1 MFTERVWTGSIAPI
15 DQAIH
20 EDCSKNSI
28 QTRFHFPLL
37 PAWIGIILHPSD
49 LCTSWLLLHMC
60 YYYLSVCVKAANL
73 EQQAQKIHRQIL
85 QFQPRNI
92 GIRFQALLN
101 EGIYPW
107 SLNLFNSWLLTLSL
121 EATWATK
128 QETGNI
134 KKLGTGKTSKKNLAW
149 LYHYPRCRF
158 FNHGFTADQ
167 SFWATQQ
174 CHQHHEDHH
183 IQWCHL
189 MNRKKLDIKNRFFKA
204 GIRKFGGETFPGF
217 PQFLEPRSSRCWG

>member
-1 MFTERVWTGSIAPI
+1 
-15 DQAIH
+15 
-20 EDCSKNSI
+20 
-28 QTRFHFPLL
+28 
-37 PAWIGIILHPSD
+37 
-49 LCTSWLLLHMC
+49 MC

-73 EQQAQKIHRQIL
+73 EQPAQKIHRKIL

-128 QETGNI
+128 QETRNI
-134 KKLGTGKTSKKNLAW
+134 KKLGTGKTSKNNLAW

-158 FNHGFTADQ
+158 FNHGFNPANDNGPLLTKA
-167 SFWATQQ
+167 SEPLSNAISITRTIIFNGVTWWTEKVG
-174 CHQHHEDHH
+174 HQ
-183 IQWCHL
+183 
-189 MNRKKLDIKNRFFKA
+189 NRFFKFRGA
-204 GIRKFGGETFPGF
+204 TFPGF
-217 PQFLEPRSSRCWG
+217 PQFLEPSKIFKMLGFKTMIQDANPPPPFTKYFNVGYDLT